1 MTNNLLIVK
10 KTLSDE
16 VSSKLREQIIAGVYR
31 PGDRLPIEPELMK
44 LFGVGRSTIRE
55 AIRALS
61 NSGILSVQQG
71 VGTFVASVVGKESV
85 AQRLKR
91 ARAQDVDEVRQLMEV
106 RIAEKAALN
115 RSRADLTEMS
125 KYLSARKK
133 AAESNRLTECI
144 DADVAFHASIA
155 AACKNEI
162 LADLYKSVSSH
173 LKEWFQTMYVDTDR
187 FVETQ
192 GLHKRLYEAIEA
204 KEPEKARKLAQQIIT
219 H

>member
-1 MTNNLLIVK
+1 MMKSLVIVRK
-10 KTLSDE
+10 SLSEE
-16 VSSKLREQIIAGVYR
+16 VVSKLNEQIVAGAYG

-44 LFGVGRSTIRE
+44 IFGVGRSTIRE

-115 RSRADLTEMS
+115 RSKADLTEMS

-133 AAESNRLTECI
+133 SAESNLLAECI

-155 AACKNEI
+155 AACRNEI
-162 LADLYKSVSSH
+162 LADLYKSVSNH
-173 LKEWFQTMYVDTDR
+173 LKEWFHTMYVNTDR
-187 FVETQ
+187 FIETQ
-192 GLHKRLYEAIEA
+192 ALHKRLYEAIAA